1 MVQIKQLERVYELGG
16 GSRPGSNICV
26 FGLIDGGN
34 AHKLLIHGGCNV
46 EEEGGGIVQEVVR
59 ASLERK

>member
-1 MVQIKQLERVYELGG
+1 LGG

-59 ASLERK
+59 ASLEGK